1 MINRRAWS
9 AAAAAVLAMGT
20 WGAALPVHAADETPD
35 ALIKRVST
43 DVLETI
49 KKDPSL
55 REGDVSK
62 VNALVNDKVF
72 LGTTFGELVCLS
84 ARSGEVLWTA
94 NIGEPIMFQ
103 PTVAKGR
110 VYVATNSGS
119 LYCLE
124 TGDVKDDGW
133 LMWGANAAHNGL
145 PK

>member
-62 VNALVNDKVF
+62 VNALVNDKVMPYVNF
-72 LGTTFGELVCLS
+72 RRMTS
-84 ARSGEVLWTA
+84 ASVGPAW
-94 NIGEPIMFQ
+94 PQ
-103 PTVAKGR
+103 
-110 VYVATNSGS
+110 ATPAQREK
-119 LYCLE
+119 LE
-124 TGDVKDDGW
+124 TEFKAQ
-133 LMWGANAAHNGL
+133 LIRTN
-145 PK
+145 

>member
-9 AAAAAVLAMGT
+9 GAAAAVLGMGT

-62 VNALVNDKVF
+62 VNALVNDKVMPYVNF
-72 LGTTFGELVCLS
+72 LRMTSALAGPALFPASPSRSEGAGE
-84 ARSGEVLWTA
+84 
-94 NIGEPIMFQ
+94 
-103 PTVAKGR
+103 
-110 VYVATNSGS
+110 
-119 LYCLE
+119 
-124 TGDVKDDGW
+124 
-133 LMWGANAAHNGL
+133 
-145 PK
+145 